1 MAYSGTGATGGGSCP
16 SSHPV
21 QTPQVMYELMWNIS
35 SFQQERSTIWPTDGS
50 NPFMYSMGLG

>member
-21 QTPQVMYELMWNIS
+21 KVPQVMYEIMWDVRE
-35 SFQQERSTIWPTDGS
+35 FRDAALWPTDGS
-50 NPFMYSMGLG
+50 NPFTLSMGIG